1 MFNQTKSESGK
12 ETIMKQQKFFVI
24 VITVCALLLSLAGC
38 ASSSAFDGSSAK
50 NADSYH
56 LDVKTMNGTDTHTLE
71 LKQGDTLK
79 ILFETVK
86 GSLEMKITSPDGT
99 SLYQGD
105 GTVTEFTVEAP
116 VDGPY
121 AIVVVGQK
129 AKGSI
134 HIDVERVPE
143 AVEPEGTQEPEPE
156 PEAVTLTSDDLVGP
170 WHLADDEKDN
180 ATAIEAIPGAI
191 EFGSSMEITSDGH
204 ISWYIGADGGTGT
217 YSLSGDILS
226 ADMTN
231 DFDQSSMKMEF
242 TAEKTE
248 GGTFLYTEYKGLL
261 LCWSQGEGETGKGGD
276 DEAEVSYPGAD
287 VVELVSLR
295 GDTTT
300 VYKLADG
307 TYMDRIEC
315 RFTYNGTDTW
325 TDEDGV
331 EWNEVVKSST
341 NDNSSTNMDE
351 VSEDEAWK
359 EDLEKSLFENYG
371 LIPKY
376 YEDLGDGIYQVYMEV
391 GGEVVLLVKVDS
403 ETGDYQVIG

>member
-12 ETIMKQQKFFVI
+12 KTIMKQQKFFVI

-56 LDVKTMNGTDTHTLE
+56 LDVKIMNGTDTHTLE

-99 SLYQGD
+99 ALYQGD
-105 GTVTEFTVEAP
+105 GTVKEFTVEAP
-116 VDGPY
+116 MDGAYP
-121 AIVVVGQK
+121 IVVVGQK

-143 AVEPEGTQEPEPE
+143 AVEPEETQEPES
-156 PEAVTLTSDDLVGP
+156 VTLTADDLVGP
-170 WHLADDEKDN
+170 WHLAEDEKDN
-180 ATAIEAIPGAI
+180 STAIEALPGAM
-191 EFGSSMEITSDGH
+191 EFGNSMEITSDGH

-231 DFDQSSMKMEF
+231 DFDQSFMKMEF
-242 TAEKTE
+242 TAEKTDD
-248 GGTFLYTEYKGLL
+248 GTFLYTEYKGLL

-276 DEAEVSYPGAD
+276 DEAESGYPGAD
-287 VVELVSLR
+287 VVELVNLR

-307 TYMDRIEC
+307 TYMVRIER

-325 TDEDGV
+325 IDEDGA
-331 EWNEVVKSST
+331 EWK
-341 NDNSSTNMDE
+341 
-351 VSEDEAWK
+351 
-359 EDLEKSLFENYG
+359 
-371 LIPKY
+371 
-376 YEDLGDGIYQVYMEV
+376 
-391 GGEVVLLVKVDS
+391 LLVLKK
-403 ETGDYQVIG
+403 

>member
-12 ETIMKQQKFFVI
+12 ETVMKQQKLFVI

-276 DEAEVSYPGAD
+276 DEAESGYPGAD
-287 VVELVSLR
+287 VVELVNLR

>member
-1 MFNQTKSESGK
+1 
-12 ETIMKQQKFFVI
+12 MKQQKFFVI

-38 ASSSAFDGSSAK
+38 ASNSAFDGSSAK

-56 LDVKTMNGTDTHTLE
+56 LDVKTMNGTDTHTLV

-79 ILFETVK
+79 IRFETMK
-86 GSLEMKITSPDGT
+86 GSLDMKITEPDGT
-99 SLYQGD
+99 ALYQGD
-105 GTVTEFTVEAP
+105 GTVEKFTVEAP
-116 VDGPY
+116 MDGTY
-121 AIVVVGQK
+121 SIVVVGQK

-134 HIDVERVPE
+134 YIAVERVSE

>member
-12 ETIMKQQKFFVI
+12 ETVMKQQKLFVI

-134 HIDVERVPE
+134 YIDVERVPE

-204 ISWYIGADGGTGT
+204 ISWHIGADGGTGT

-261 LCWSQGEGETGKGGD
+261 LCWAQGEGETGKGGD

>member
-1 MFNQTKSESGK
+1 
-12 ETIMKQQKFFVI
+12 MKQQKFFVI

-38 ASSSAFDGSSAK
+38 ASNSAFDGSSAK

-79 ILFETVK
+79 IRFETMK
-86 GSLEMKITSPDGT
+86 GSLDMKITEPDGT
-99 SLYQGD
+99 ALYQGD
-105 GTVTEFTVEAP
+105 GTVEKFTVEAP
-116 VDGPY
+116 MDGTY
-121 AIVVVGQK
+121 SIVVVGQK

-134 HIDVERVPE
+134 YIAVERVSE

-242 TAEKTE
+242 TAEKTDD
-248 GGTFLYTEYKGLL
+248 GTFLYTEYKGLL

-276 DEAEVSYPGAD
+276 DEAESGYPGAD
-287 VVELVSLR
+287 VVELVNLR

-307 TYMDRIEC
+307 TYMDRIER
-315 RFTYNGTDTW
+315 RFIYNGTDTW

-331 EWNEVVKSST
+331 EWK
-341 NDNSSTNMDE
+341 
-351 VSEDEAWK
+351 
-359 EDLEKSLFENYG
+359 
-371 LIPKY
+371 
-376 YEDLGDGIYQVYMEV
+376 
-391 GGEVVLLVKVDS
+391 LLVLKM
-403 ETGDYQVIG
+403 